1 MLDVS
6 IMNGFETITLL
17 GGYILMF
24 SLIFACISDCWPFS
38 PLAKTLLT
46 APIELTTGLH
56 RIATSDLPWKT
67 KYYSSMILTAF
78 GGFCIMFQTK
88 SVVKNRLSMIPYI
101 TAKCLNAAVLFLLLV
116 LSDVI

>member
-1 MLDVS
+1 
-6 IMNGFETITLL
+6 
-17 GGYILMF
+17 
-24 SLIFACISDCWPFS
+24 
-38 PLAKTLLT
+38 
-46 APIELTTGLH
+46 
-56 RIATSDLPWKT
+56 
-67 KYYSSMILTAF
+67 MILTAF